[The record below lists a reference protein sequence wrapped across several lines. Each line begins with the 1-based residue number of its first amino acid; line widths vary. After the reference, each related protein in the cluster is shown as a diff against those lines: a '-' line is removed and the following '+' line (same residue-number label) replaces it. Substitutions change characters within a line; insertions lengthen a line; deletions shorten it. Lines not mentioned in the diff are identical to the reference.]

1 MNTCHQDCNKCLKET
16 GKEYFKLWE
25 QKYSHFIKQFAKIAS
40 RNFRKEENIKRDR
53 TDKMYLKNLKNVVKR
68 LKK

>member
-25 QKYSHFIKQFAKIAS
+25 QKYNHFIKQFAKKSI
-40 RNFRKEENIKRDR
+40 
-53 TDKMYLKNLKNVVKR
+53 T
-68 LKK
+68 